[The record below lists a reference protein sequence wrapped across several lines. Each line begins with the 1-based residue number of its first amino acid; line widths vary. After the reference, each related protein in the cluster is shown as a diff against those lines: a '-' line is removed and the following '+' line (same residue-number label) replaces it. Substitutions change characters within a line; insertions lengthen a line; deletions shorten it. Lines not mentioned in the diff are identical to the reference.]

1 MSEKQKD
8 IGALW
13 LNESKSGTK
22 YMSGSIEIDGVKHK
36 IVVFKNN
43 YKEQEKHP
51 DYKIY
56 LSTPMGTQDQPA
68 HKVPESMQAETF
80 EDDIPF

>member
-13 LNESKSGTK
+13 LNVSKAGTK
-22 YMSGSIEIDGVKHK
+22 YMSGSVEIDGVKTK

-43 YKEQEKHP
+43 YKEEEKHP

-56 LSTPMGTQDQPA
+56 LSQPQGALAREEKA
-68 HKVPESMQAETF
+68 HEFKDDVPF
-80 EDDIPF
+80 

>member
-8 IGALW
+8 AGALW
-13 LNESKSGTK
+13 LNVSKTGTK
-22 YMSGSIEIDGVKHK
+22 HMSGSVEIDGVKTK

-43 YKEQEKHP
+43 YKEEEKHP

-56 LSTPMGTQDQPA
+56 LSQPREGALAREEKA
-68 HKVPESMQAETF
+68 HEFKDDVPF
-80 EDDIPF
+80 

>member
-8 IGALW
+8 CGALW
-13 LNESKSGTK
+13 ISVSKTGTK
-22 YMSGSIEIDGVKHK
+22 YMSGSVEIDGVKTK

-43 YKEQEKHP
+43 YKEEEKHP

-56 LSTPMGTQDQPA
+56 LSQPQGGA
-68 HKVPESMQAETF
+68 SQEVDGSDVPF
-80 EDDIPF
+80 

>member
-13 LNESKSGTK
+13 LNVSKAGTK
-22 YMSGSIEIDGVKHK
+22 YMSGSVEIDGVKTK
-36 IVVFKNN
+36 IVVFKNT
-43 YKEQEKHP
+43 YKEKEAHP

-56 LSTPMGTQDQPA
+56 LSTPREGAQEAP
-68 HKVPESMQAETF
+68 K
-80 EDDIPF
+80 EDDSTIPF

>member
-8 IGALW
+8 AGALW
-13 LNESKSGTK
+13 LNVSKTGTK
-22 YMSGSIEIDGVKHK
+22 YMSGSVEIDGVKTK

-43 YKEQEKHP
+43 YKEEEKHP

-56 LSTPMGTQDQPA
+56 LSTPREGA
-68 HKVPESMQAETF
+68 HSATPPEEVSPYSSQN
-80 EDDIPF
+80 DSIPF